1 MVETAQ
7 AGHNFL
13 DPFLKAGLF
22 AQVILVLLFL
32 ASVVT
37 WAIIVKKWR
46 TIARARRETRQFI
59 SLFSQTQSLANCE
72 PLCRQFRNSPLSALL
87 LSGIKEWKGLE
98 TQVQKTDAGRALL
111 QQLIPNV
118 AEAME
123 RSASREYDRLE
134 ASLPFLAVTT
144 MVAPFLGLL
153 GTVQGVLKTFL
164 ALRGEQLP
172 SLQLIAPG
180 ISDALVTTVVGLLV
194 AIPAAFFYNYFVGRV
209 RDLGSEMERFVS
221 ELVGIF
227 RKESV
232 LSQLN
237 RTSAGQ

>member
-1 MVETAQ
+1 MVETVQ
-7 AGHNFL
+7 AGHSFL

-37 WAIIVKKWR
+37 WAIIIRKWR
-46 TIARARRETRQFI
+46 TIARARRETRQFLG
-59 SLFSQTQSLANCE
+59 LFSQAQSLANCE
-72 PLCRQFRNSPLSALL
+72 PICRQFRNSPLAPLL
-87 LSGIKEWKGLE
+87 LAGIREWKGLE
-98 TQVQKTDAGRALL
+98 GQFRQSEPGRELL

-123 RSASREYDRLE
+123 RTASREYDRLE
-134 ASLPFLAVTT
+134 SSLPFLAVTT

-153 GTVQGVLKTFL
+153 GTVQGVLTTFL

-172 SLQLIAPG
+172 TLQLIAPG
-180 ISDALVTTVVGLLV
+180 ISDALVTTVMGLLV
-194 AIPAAFFYNYFVGRV
+194 AIPAAFFYNFYVGRV
-209 RDLGSEMERFVS
+209 RDLGSEMDRFVS
-221 ELVGIF
+221 ELVGAF

-232 LSQLN
+232 LAQLN
-237 RTSAGQ
+237 RTNAGQ